1 MLEILEDLH
10 PFSLGRR
17 TIDIGSREEQSYVR
31 KTTEAL
37 LDYPERVSEG
47 KGALQG
53 FSLPGRPLSWK
64 KSRKRPIENTPP
76 LPPPLPPEPRCRS
89 PFSSRFSLHSFV
101 LGLCS
106 FLLQRLSL

>member
-1 MLEILEDLH
+1 MLEILENLH

-37 LDYPERVSEG
+37 LDYPESMSEG

-64 KSRKRPIENTPP
+64 KSRKRPIKNTPP
-76 LPPPLPPEPRCRS
+76 LPPPLP
-89 PFSSRFSLHSFV
+89 L
-101 LGLCS
+101 
-106 FLLQRLSL
+106 